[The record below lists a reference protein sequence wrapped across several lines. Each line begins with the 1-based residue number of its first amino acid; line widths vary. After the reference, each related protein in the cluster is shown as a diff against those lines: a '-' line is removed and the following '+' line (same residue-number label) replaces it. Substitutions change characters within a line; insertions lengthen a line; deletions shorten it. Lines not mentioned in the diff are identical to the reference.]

1 MLIRVPAVYL
11 KSAEVSILAFLRF
24 IEINN
29 LRWLRM
35 VAGFES
41 RPAQQIK
48 PLKKTIA
55 VRFIPAFAVLV
66 WVVVCQSPS
75 LIVDDGN
82 GKTAMHTAADLS
94 KLPQHTINTAEHD
107 TQATFEGVLLSNVRR
122 RWTRHP
128 AKNCGGN

>member
-1 MLIRVPAVYL
+1 MHVRVVRKLQTQKAC
-11 KSAEVSILAFLRF
+11 AE
-24 IEINN
+24 
-29 LRWLRM
+29 
-35 VAGFES
+35 FES
-41 RPAQQIK
+41 RPAHQIK

-107 TQATFEGVLLSNVRR
+107 TPATFEGVLLSNVRR

-128 AKNCGGN
+128 AKNCGGS